1 MRELNELLEIKKAF
15 EANPGITDV
24 AELFDGPALSMQYID
39 GTMSSIVASDVDF
52 AFLNK
57 LPKRSVDQTI
67 AEYNKMKSHGDS
79 PYRTS
84 FVGQSEDP
92 HFADAYLKRK
102 FDEMAYLSEGFTYN
116 RVIARTRNTNDPEM
130 VSSTSAMRR
139 MLTSLSRGLWNGDRD
154 ALSVE
159 MDGIVKK
166 VSSLGSDFVYDCR
179 GQLPGADVIQH
190 FAAQIRS
197 RYFGLANE
205 FHMAV
210 GSKNLFDQADL
221 GDKQYIFLDGQNT
234 GAGLYAS
241 RVVEGQKASFAL
253 NNKIQYVPDLW
264 IDESNFGVPM
274 DYDRSTDSVVE
285 KAVGEAPPDTPAL
298 AVAAQAPSVPGSKWE
313 AGDVGTVAYRVA
325 AVGPK
330 GASQATTSQS
340 ATVAAN
346 GAVELTITPAAGGN
360 FAEAFLIF
368 RETAPGNGDFRKI
381 ARVKRATSGDT
392 TFVDVNE
399 TIPGTSVGVLGDF
412 NSRST
417 SDETRTMVLSE
428 LMSPLK
434 TTFPPGVG
442 GLRLNVGMV
451 EYFTTIQ
458 LFAEEKF
465 VVFKNMPV
473 I

>member
-1 MRELNELLEIKKAF
+1 
-15 EANPGITDV
+15 
-24 AELFDGPALSMQYID
+24 
-39 GTMSSIVASDVDF
+39 
-52 AFLNK
+52 
-57 LPKRSVDQTI
+57 
-67 AEYNKMKSHGDS
+67 
-79 PYRTS
+79 
-84 FVGQSEDP
+84 
-92 HFADAYLKRK
+92 
-102 FDEMAYLSEGFTYN
+102 
-116 RVIARTRNTNDPEM
+116 
-130 VSSTSAMRR
+130 
-139 MLTSLSRGLWNGDRD
+139 
-154 ALSVE
+154 
-159 MDGIVKK
+159 
-166 VSSLGSDFVYDCR
+166 
-179 GQLPGADVIQH
+179 
-190 FAAQIRS
+190 
-197 RYFGLANE
+197 
-205 FHMAV
+205 MAV